1 MAGRADGRPLT
12 RGRIAKAAIGLFA
25 QKGVDRTTMKDLAQ
39 TLGVSEPALYRHYES
54 KEALYASA
62 FLEAYERI
70 AREVIETCSREP
82 DFSRCV
88 AALVALFARLFDE
101 EGAMF
106 TFVLIDHHRHLG
118 AVPAEPERNPV
129 EALRQFF
136 DRAMDAGDI
145 PRRGSPDFAA
155 AVSLG
160 MVVQTAI
167 FVHYGRL
174 SRPLSTRVVDMTR
187 AVLAALGAAG
197 ADKKK

>member
-1 MAGRADGRPLT
+1 MAGRADGRRLS
-12 RGRIAKAAIGLFA
+12 RQRIAEAAIGLFA

-39 TLGVSEPALYRHYES
+39 ALRVSEPALYRHYAS
-54 KEALYASA
+54 KEALYTGA
-62 FLEAYERI
+62 FLDAYERI
-70 AREVIETCSREP
+70 AREAVAICAREP
-82 DFSRCV
+82 DFRLCV
-88 AALVALFARLFDE
+88 AALVTLFARLFDE

-136 DRAMDAGDI
+136 DRATKAGEL
-145 PRRGSPDFAA
+145 PGRCSPDFAA

-160 MVVQTAI
+160 IVVQTAT

-174 SRPLSTRVVDMTR
+174 RRPLSSRVGEMTR
-187 AVLAALGAAG
+187 AILSALGAG
-197 ADKKK
+197 DADNGK